1 MKARFN
7 TAAAT
12 VIAACFLSIA
22 AGCGDEFWQGEKPAP
37 PPAPKAQ
44 DFCVAE
50 DGKAVDCDDK
60 NACTDDTCDPKKG
73 CAHANNK
80 AACDDGNP
88 CTSDVCKGGA
98 CAGTPNTVAC
108 DDGNVCTQGDK
119 CKDGACVGTAV
130 GQVFCDD
137 GNPCTVDSC
146 DPASGCTHKSAV
158 TSPPF
163 VCDDGNPCTEADSC
177 QAGACTSGLY
187 RAWLA

>member
-1 MKARFN
+1 MAITSRWRLPVRCPLTERFAVFCLICVFRECEEQVFGIARSRPSGTSLKGDAMKARFN

-88 CTSDVCKGGA
+88 CTTGDWCAVGA
-98 CAGTPNTVAC
+98 C
-108 DDGNVCTQGDK
+108 QS
-119 CKDGACVGTAV
+119 GTAV
-130 GQVFCDD
+130 NCDD
-137 GNPCTVDSC
+137 GNPCTTDKC
-146 DPASGCTHKSAV
+146 ASAAGKAGCVSMI
-158 TSPPF
+158 F
-163 VCDDGNPCTEADSC
+163 
-177 QAGACTSGLY
+177 
-187 RAWLA
+187 